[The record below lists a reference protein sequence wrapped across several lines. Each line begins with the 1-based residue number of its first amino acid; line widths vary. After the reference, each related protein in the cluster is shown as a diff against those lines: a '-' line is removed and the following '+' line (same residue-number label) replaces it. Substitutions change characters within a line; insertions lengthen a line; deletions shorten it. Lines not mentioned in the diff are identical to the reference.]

1 MSLDNKSKGKGL
13 TLHYLCCYQFL
24 GLHTKNKKKIFR
36 KKLKIIAVKRGY
48 QNLEQLRNGLNNSEK
63 NKDCAVNGAK
73 IQGSNYNLSRGLIIK
88 L

>member
-24 GLHTKNKKKIFR
+24 GLHTKNKNKIFR

-63 NKDCAVNGAK
+63 TRIV
-73 IQGSNYNLSRGLIIK
+73 L
-88 L
+88 